1 MKTYISGK
9 EQLYLKWAWLILG
22 LPIFIIGIADAS
34 RLYLFSH
41 RTKDIIGVLMMILMT
56 ILFSYYSFAIRV
68 LWVEDGKIVLQG
80 FFEKIAYNLNEY
92 QEVSKRWGAESYKIK
107 FIDGESYRFIPKKG
121 ISNYFFLNFSK
132 REKIDYLNFLLRET
146 IEKHSKGGNT
156 LNF

>member
-1 MKTYISGK
+1 
-9 EQLYLKWAWLILG
+9 
-22 LPIFIIGIADAS
+22 
-34 RLYLFSH
+34 
-41 RTKDIIGVLMMILMT
+41 MT